1 MAFVFA
7 DRGLKA
13 VQPGDGLRLF
23 RLKVFRE

>member
-7 DRGLKA
+7 DWLLKA

-23 RLKVFRE
+23 RLRVFQE